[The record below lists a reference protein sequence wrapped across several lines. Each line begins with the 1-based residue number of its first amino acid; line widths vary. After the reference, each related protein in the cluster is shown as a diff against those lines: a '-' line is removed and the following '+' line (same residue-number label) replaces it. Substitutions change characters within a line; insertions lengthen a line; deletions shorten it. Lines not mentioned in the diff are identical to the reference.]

1 MMKYG
6 KSISVEELFEP
17 VLCALRCRWR
27 LKQALLLLSLQT
39 GQVAYWQNGEHSW
52 QEQLDE
58 ECLTNKQRLADTLRE
73 MLLKREVEEGAMV
86 LLLPAAAMMH
96 SEQMVLPSMRRRELQ
111 AVLKWEIQQSVP
123 WPEEDYTYSFEA
135 TEFSEAGEQQYQVTF
150 TALQDTSRAELEH
163 LCSSLLLK
171 LQGICD
177 SDVNADVL
185 GNHKERPEV
194 KEAIE
199 KGSGKSIRTSNT
211 LSHASYYY
219 AIRLSNGNILRLAKE
234 SQSFFSF
241 LIRVSP
247 FIGGIAIL
255 LFVVSIFLSRLFA
268 KSIVKPIEMLAKN
281 MDREELATG
290 YKELTPFLNTIQ
302 KQHRDIVKN
311 SNMRQ
316 EFTANVSHE
325 LKTPLTSI
333 SGYSELIAGGMAK
346 GEDVVRFAGE
356 IQKNSSRLLTL
367 INDIL
372 QLSELDTRNFNDDFA
387 WVNFAD
393 TVRNCG
399 DLLALTAEKRKVMLH
414 LETVPE
420 VVMIHGVA
428 KMLEELA
435 YNLIDNGIRYNKED
449 GQVVVCLRETESTVI
464 FCVKDTG
471 IGISKENQ
479 ERIFERFYRV
489 DKGRSRETGG
499 TGLGLAIVKHIVAVH
514 HADIEV
520 TSEEDKGTEI
530 TVTFHKENE

>member
-1 MMKYG
+1 MK
-6 KSISVEELFEP
+6 KRMQLNFMAIAMISMI
-17 VLCALRCRWR
+17 A
-27 LKQALLLLSLQT
+27 
-39 GQVAYWQNGEHSW
+39 
-52 QEQLDE
+52 
-58 ECLTNKQRLADTLRE
+58 
-73 MLLKREVEEGAMV
+73 V
-86 LLLPAAAMMH
+86 LLLTTVVFYNLFQNEVIENLHTCADMLGEDLVNYKDTDRII
-96 SEQMVLPSMRRRELQ
+96 SQKKVDNIRVTLIDKDGVVL
-111 AVLKWEIQQSVP
+111 A
-123 WPEEDYTYSFEA
+123 
-135 TEFSEAGEQQYQVTF
+135 
-150 TALQDTSRAELEH
+150 
-163 LCSSLLLK
+163 
-171 LQGICD
+171 D

-234 SQSFFSF
+234 SQSFISF
-241 LIRVSP
+241 LMRVSP

-281 MDREELATG
+281 MDREELAT
-290 YKELTPFLNTIQ
+290 ELTPFLNTIQ
-302 KQHRDIVKN
+302 KQHRDIVKS

-346 GEDVVRFAGE
+346 GEDAVRFAGE

-399 DLLALTAEKRKVMLH
+399 DLLALAAKKRNVTLH

-420 VVMIHGVA
+420 VVMIHGVT
-428 KMLEELA
+428 KMLEELV
-435 YNLIDNGIRYNKED
+435 YNLIDNGIRYNKEG
-449 GQVVVCLRETESTVI
+449 GQVVVCLAETENTVI

>member
-1 MMKYG
+1 MK
-6 KSISVEELFEP
+6 KRMQLNFMAIAMISMI
-17 VLCALRCRWR
+17 A
-27 LKQALLLLSLQT
+27 
-39 GQVAYWQNGEHSW
+39 
-52 QEQLDE
+52 
-58 ECLTNKQRLADTLRE
+58 
-73 MLLKREVEEGAMV
+73 V
-86 LLLPAAAMMH
+86 LLLTTVVFYNLFQNEVIENLHTCADMLGEDLVNYKDTDRII
-96 SEQMVLPSMRRRELQ
+96 SQKKVDNIRVTLIDKDGVVL
-111 AVLKWEIQQSVP
+111 A
-123 WPEEDYTYSFEA
+123 
-135 TEFSEAGEQQYQVTF
+135 
-150 TALQDTSRAELEH
+150 
-163 LCSSLLLK
+163 
-171 LQGICD
+171 D

-234 SQSFFSF
+234 SQSFISF

-302 KQHRDIVKN
+302 KQHRDIVKS

-399 DLLALTAEKRKVMLH
+399 DLLALAAKKRNVTLH

-420 VVMIHGVA
+420 VVMIHGVT
-428 KMLEELA
+428 KILEELV
-435 YNLIDNGIRYNKED
+435 YNLIDNGIRYNKEG
-449 GQVVVCLRETESTVI
+449 GQVVVCLAETENTVI

-489 DKGRSRETGG
+489 DIRRSRENGG

>member
-1 MMKYG
+1 MK
-6 KSISVEELFEP
+6 KRMQLNFMAIAMISMI
-17 VLCALRCRWR
+17 A
-27 LKQALLLLSLQT
+27 
-39 GQVAYWQNGEHSW
+39 
-52 QEQLDE
+52 
-58 ECLTNKQRLADTLRE
+58 
-73 MLLKREVEEGAMV
+73 V
-86 LLLPAAAMMH
+86 LLLTTVVFYNLFQNEVIENLHTCADMLGEDLVNYKDTNRII
-96 SEQMVLPSMRRRELQ
+96 SQKKVDNIRVTLIDKDGVVL
-111 AVLKWEIQQSVP
+111 A
-123 WPEEDYTYSFEA
+123 
-135 TEFSEAGEQQYQVTF
+135 
-150 TALQDTSRAELEH
+150 
-163 LCSSLLLK
+163 
-171 LQGICD
+171 D

-185 GNHKERPEV
+185 ENHKERPEV

-219 AIRLSNGNILRLAKE
+219 AIRLSDGNILRLAKE

-302 KQHRDIVKN
+302 KQHRDIVKS

-346 GEDVVRFAGE
+346 GEDAVRFAGE

-399 DLLALTAEKRKVMLH
+399 DLLALAAKKRNVTLH

-420 VVMIHGVA
+420 VVMIHGVT
-428 KMLEELA
+428 KMLEELV
-435 YNLIDNGIRYNKED
+435 YNLIDNGIRYNKEG
-449 GQVVVCLRETESTVI
+449 GQVVVCLAETENTVI

-489 DKGRSRETGG
+489 DKGRSRENGG

>member
-1 MMKYG
+1 MK
-6 KSISVEELFEP
+6 KRMQLNFMAIAMISMI
-17 VLCALRCRWR
+17 A
-27 LKQALLLLSLQT
+27 
-39 GQVAYWQNGEHSW
+39 
-52 QEQLDE
+52 
-58 ECLTNKQRLADTLRE
+58 
-73 MLLKREVEEGAMV
+73 V
-86 LLLPAAAMMH
+86 LLLTTVVFYNLFQNEVIENLHTCADMLGEDLVNYKDTNRII
-96 SEQMVLPSMRRRELQ
+96 SQKKVDNIRVTLIDKDGVVL
-111 AVLKWEIQQSVP
+111 A
-123 WPEEDYTYSFEA
+123 
-135 TEFSEAGEQQYQVTF
+135 
-150 TALQDTSRAELEH
+150 
-163 LCSSLLLK
+163 
-171 LQGICD
+171 D
-177 SDVNADVL
+177 SDVSADGL

-234 SQSFFSF
+234 SQSFISF

-255 LFVVSIFLSRLFA
+255 LFVVSIFFSRLFA

-290 YKELTPFLNTIQ
+290 YKELIPFLNTIQ

-311 SNMRQ
+311 STLRE
-316 EFTANVSHE
+316 EFPANVSDE
-325 LKTPLTSI
+325 LKTPLSSL
-333 SGYSELIAGGMAK
+333 SGYSELIGGGLAK
-346 GEDVVRFAGE
+346 GEDAVRFAGE

-393 TVRNCG
+393 TVRNCV
-399 DLLALTAEKRKVMLH
+399 DLLALTAKKRNVTLR

-435 YNLIDNGIRYNKED
+435 YNLIDNGIRYNKEN
-449 GQVVVCLRETESTVI
+449 GQVVVCLAETENNVI

>member
-1 MMKYG
+1 MKHKIFSHTSLLIILSVILTFLAAGTVMYNRYDIYMKQGVRDEAAYIKTGLEEDGDVFLSDRVGDATSSRITLLG
-6 KSISVEELFEP
+6 KDGQVLFDSIENPEEMENHSNRPEFIEAEKQGSGEMVRYSDTLSKQTFYYAVKLKDDQVLRVARTTDSLLVTMLTSFLLLGGLVCVILVIELFLVQKQTRKLIEPINRINLEHPLEHVCYEEL
-17 VLCALRCRWR
+17 
-27 LKQALLLLSLQT
+27 
-39 GQVAYWQNGEHSW
+39 
-52 QEQLDE
+52 
-58 ECLTNKQRLADTLRE
+58 
-73 MLLKREVEEGAMV
+73 
-86 LLLPAAAMMH
+86 
-96 SEQMVLPSMRRRELQ
+96 
-111 AVLKWEIQQSVP
+111 
-123 WPEEDYTYSFEA
+123 
-135 TEFSEAGEQQYQVTF
+135 
-150 TALQDTSRAELEH
+150 
-163 LCSSLLLK
+163 
-171 LQGICD
+171 
-177 SDVNADVL
+177 
-185 GNHKERPEV
+185 RP
-194 KEAIE
+194 
-199 KGSGKSIRTSNT
+199 
-211 LSHASYYY
+211 
-219 AIRLSNGNILRLAKE
+219 
-234 SQSFFSF
+234 
-241 LIRVSP
+241 
-247 FIGGIAIL
+247 L
-255 LFVVSIFLSRLFA
+255 LFRLDQQ
-268 KSIVKPIEMLAKN
+268 N
-281 MDREELATG
+281 RQ
-290 YKELTPFLNTIQ
+290 IQ
-302 KQHRDIVKN
+302 KQLEDLKN
-311 SNMRQ
+311 AESARK

-346 GEDVVRFAGE
+346 GEDAVRFAGE

-399 DLLALTAEKRKVMLH
+399 DLLALAAKKRNVTLH

-420 VVMIHGVA
+420 VVMIHGVT
-428 KMLEELA
+428 KMLEELV
-435 YNLIDNGIRYNKED
+435 YNLIDNGIRYNKEG
-449 GQVVVCLRETESTVI
+449 GQVVVCLAETENTII

>member
-1 MMKYG
+1 MK
-6 KSISVEELFEP
+6 KRMQLNFMAIAMISMI
-17 VLCALRCRWR
+17 A
-27 LKQALLLLSLQT
+27 
-39 GQVAYWQNGEHSW
+39 
-52 QEQLDE
+52 
-58 ECLTNKQRLADTLRE
+58 
-73 MLLKREVEEGAMV
+73 V
-86 LLLPAAAMMH
+86 LLLTTVVFYNLFQNEVIENLHTCADMLGEDLVNYKDTNRII
-96 SEQMVLPSMRRRELQ
+96 SQKKVDNIRVTLIDKDGVVL
-111 AVLKWEIQQSVP
+111 A
-123 WPEEDYTYSFEA
+123 
-135 TEFSEAGEQQYQVTF
+135 
-150 TALQDTSRAELEH
+150 
-163 LCSSLLLK
+163 
-171 LQGICD
+171 D

-185 GNHKERPEV
+185 ENHKERPEV

-211 LSHASYYY
+211 LAHASYYY
-219 AIRLSNGNILRLAKE
+219 AIRLSDGNILRLAKE

-302 KQHRDIVKN
+302 KQHRDIVKS

-399 DLLALTAEKRKVMLH
+399 DLLALTAEKRKVMLY

-449 GQVVVCLRETESTVI
+449 GQVVVCLAETENTVI

-520 TSEEDKGTEI
+520 ISEEDKGTEI

>member
-1 MMKYG
+1 MK
-6 KSISVEELFEP
+6 KRMQLNFMAIAMISMI
-17 VLCALRCRWR
+17 A
-27 LKQALLLLSLQT
+27 
-39 GQVAYWQNGEHSW
+39 
-52 QEQLDE
+52 
-58 ECLTNKQRLADTLRE
+58 
-73 MLLKREVEEGAMV
+73 V
-86 LLLPAAAMMH
+86 LLLTTVVFYNLFQNEVIENLHTCADMLGEDLVNYKDTNRII
-96 SEQMVLPSMRRRELQ
+96 SQKKVDNIRVTLIDKDGVVL
-111 AVLKWEIQQSVP
+111 A
-123 WPEEDYTYSFEA
+123 
-135 TEFSEAGEQQYQVTF
+135 
-150 TALQDTSRAELEH
+150 
-163 LCSSLLLK
+163 
-171 LQGICD
+171 D

-199 KGSGKSIRTSNT
+199 KGRKSIRTSNT

-346 GEDVVRFAGE
+346 GEDAVRFAGE

-399 DLLALTAEKRKVMLH
+399 DLLALAAKKRNVTLH

-420 VVMIHGVA
+420 VVMIHGVT
-428 KMLEELA
+428 KMLEELV
-435 YNLIDNGIRYNKED
+435 YNLIDNGIRYNKEG
-449 GQVVVCLRETESTVI
+449 GQVVVCLAETENTII

>member
-1 MMKYG
+1 MTLIDKDG
-6 KSISVEELFEP
+6 V
-17 VLCALRCRWR
+17 VLA
-27 LKQALLLLSLQT
+27 
-39 GQVAYWQNGEHSW
+39 
-52 QEQLDE
+52 
-58 ECLTNKQRLADTLRE
+58 
-73 MLLKREVEEGAMV
+73 
-86 LLLPAAAMMH
+86 
-96 SEQMVLPSMRRRELQ
+96 
-111 AVLKWEIQQSVP
+111 
-123 WPEEDYTYSFEA
+123 
-135 TEFSEAGEQQYQVTF
+135 
-150 TALQDTSRAELEH
+150 
-163 LCSSLLLK
+163 
-171 LQGICD
+171 D
-177 SDVNADVL
+177 SDVSADGL

-234 SQSFFSF
+234 SQSFISF

-255 LFVVSIFLSRLFA
+255 LFVVSIFFSRLFA

-290 YKELTPFLNTIQ
+290 YKELIPFLNTIQ

-346 GEDVVRFAGE
+346 GEDAVRFAGE

-393 TVRNCG
+393 TVRNCV
-399 DLLALTAEKRKVMLH
+399 DLLALTAKKRNVTLR

-435 YNLIDNGIRYNKED
+435 YNLIDNGIRYNKEN
-449 GQVVVCLRETESTVI
+449 GQVVVCLAETENTVI

>member
-1 MMKYG
+1 MK
-6 KSISVEELFEP
+6 KRMQLNFMAIAMISMI
-17 VLCALRCRWR
+17 A
-27 LKQALLLLSLQT
+27 
-39 GQVAYWQNGEHSW
+39 
-52 QEQLDE
+52 
-58 ECLTNKQRLADTLRE
+58 
-73 MLLKREVEEGAMV
+73 V
-86 LLLPAAAMMH
+86 LLLTTVVFYNLFQNEVIENLHTCADMLGEDLVNYKDTDRII
-96 SEQMVLPSMRRRELQ
+96 SQKKVDNIRVTLIDKDGVVL
-111 AVLKWEIQQSVP
+111 A
-123 WPEEDYTYSFEA
+123 
-135 TEFSEAGEQQYQVTF
+135 
-150 TALQDTSRAELEH
+150 
-163 LCSSLLLK
+163 
-171 LQGICD
+171 D

-234 SQSFFSF
+234 SQSFISF
-241 LIRVSP
+241 LMRVSP

-302 KQHRDIVKN
+302 KQHRDIVKS

-346 GEDVVRFAGE
+346 GEDAVRFAGE

-399 DLLALTAEKRKVMLH
+399 DLLALAAKKRNVTLH

-420 VVMIHGVA
+420 VVMIRGVT
-428 KMLEELA
+428 KTLEELV
-435 YNLIDNGIRYNKED
+435 YNVSDNGIRYNKEG
-449 GQVVVCLRETESTVI
+449 GQVVVCLAETENTVI

>member
-1 MMKYG
+1 MK
-6 KSISVEELFEP
+6 KRMQLNFMAIAMISMI
-17 VLCALRCRWR
+17 A
-27 LKQALLLLSLQT
+27 
-39 GQVAYWQNGEHSW
+39 
-52 QEQLDE
+52 
-58 ECLTNKQRLADTLRE
+58 
-73 MLLKREVEEGAMV
+73 V
-86 LLLPAAAMMH
+86 LLLTTVVFYNLFQNEVIENLHTCADMLGEDLVNYKDTNRII
-96 SEQMVLPSMRRRELQ
+96 SQKKVDNIRVTLIDKDGVVL
-111 AVLKWEIQQSVP
+111 A
-123 WPEEDYTYSFEA
+123 
-135 TEFSEAGEQQYQVTF
+135 
-150 TALQDTSRAELEH
+150 
-163 LCSSLLLK
+163 
-171 LQGICD
+171 D

-346 GEDVVRFAGE
+346 GEDAVRFAGE

-399 DLLALTAEKRKVMLH
+399 DLLALAAKKRNVTLH

-420 VVMIHGVA
+420 VVMIHGVT
-428 KMLEELA
+428 KMLEELV
-435 YNLIDNGIRYNKED
+435 YNLIDNGIRYNKE
-449 GQVVVCLRETESTVI
+449 G
-464 FCVKDTG
+464 
-471 IGISKENQ
+471 
-479 ERIFERFYRV
+479 
-489 DKGRSRETGG
+489 GG

>member
-1 MMKYG
+1 MK
-6 KSISVEELFEP
+6 KRMQLNFMAIAMISMI
-17 VLCALRCRWR
+17 A
-27 LKQALLLLSLQT
+27 
-39 GQVAYWQNGEHSW
+39 
-52 QEQLDE
+52 
-58 ECLTNKQRLADTLRE
+58 
-73 MLLKREVEEGAMV
+73 V
-86 LLLPAAAMMH
+86 LLLTTVVFYNLFQNEVIENLHTCADMLGEDLVNYKDTDRII
-96 SEQMVLPSMRRRELQ
+96 SQKKVDNIRVTLIDKDGVVL
-111 AVLKWEIQQSVP
+111 A
-123 WPEEDYTYSFEA
+123 
-135 TEFSEAGEQQYQVTF
+135 
-150 TALQDTSRAELEH
+150 
-163 LCSSLLLK
+163 
-171 LQGICD
+171 D
-177 SDVNADVL
+177 SDVNA
-185 GNHKERPEV
+185 V

-234 SQSFFSF
+234 SQSFISF
-241 LIRVSP
+241 LMRVSP

-302 KQHRDIVKN
+302 KQHRDIVKS

-346 GEDVVRFAGE
+346 GEDAVRFAGE

-399 DLLALTAEKRKVMLH
+399 DLLALAAKKRNVTLH

-420 VVMIHGVA
+420 VVMIHGVT
-428 KMLEELA
+428 KMLEELV
-435 YNLIDNGIRYNKED
+435 YNLIDNGIRYNKEG
-449 GQVVVCLRETESTVI
+449 GQVVVCLAETENTVI